1 MSNWT
6 ANDVLLRTRK
16 TSHRHRFDRLTSAKD
31 NARLARTCSAGMKLL
46 FRSSVVPPR
55 SFLND
60 RFVGIRDGY
69 DFK

>member
-6 ANDVLLRTRK
+6 ANDMLLQNRK
-16 TSHRHRFDRLTSAKD
+16 TSHRHRSDRLTSAKD
-31 NARLARTCSAGMKLL
+31 NSRPARTCSAGMKLL

-55 SFLND
+55 SFFND
-60 RFVGIRDGY
+60 RFVGFRDGY